1 MAGHRTIDLSK
12 YNFTLIS
19 FADRKD
25 VEFVIQEYANNIGE
39 PSVDDAST
47 LMEQFNILKARGHN
61 ARDWLVRIFNELG
74 KKDSGKKSMN
84 YLIGMVRNRSTY
96 GWGASRSIEERVL
109 ISKTEQLLGKP
120 LSQEGLVKIYAMM
133 GNFGAARVALGL
145 HGVDIEKLFLD
156 NLESEIKG
164 QETEEN

>member
-1 MAGHRTIDLSK
+1 MAAYRSIDLSK
-12 YNFTLIS
+12 FNYTLIS

-25 VEFVIQEYANNIGE
+25 VEEVIQEYANNIAE
-39 PSVDDAST
+39 PSNDDAST

-61 ARDWLVRIFNELG
+61 AKEWLIRIFHELS
-74 KKDSGKKSMN
+74 KKDNGKKSMN
-84 YLIGMVRNRSTY
+84 YLIGMIRNRSTY
-96 GWGASRSIEERVL
+96 GWGSSRSIEERVL
-109 ISKTEQLLGKP
+109 INKTEQLLGKT
-120 LSQEGLVKIYAMM
+120 LSQEGLVKIYNMM

-156 NLESEIKG
+156 NLESQIKS